1 MWPSTC
7 ILGFSSVMEDW
18 ATDVGATYRKVEVS
32 RPNKGSEAETPEH
45 RYWRRFK
52 TTASHKAY
60 SAVHCVTYNPAAP
73 HDFAATNSTRVQIYG
88 ARGKVVKRTISRFKD
103 VVYCASFRR
112 DGKLLA
118 ASGEET
124 DVKVFDATSGGMLRL
139 LRGHTKAV
147 HACGFSDDK
156 LSVLSA
162 SDDSTVKLWDVATGE
177 ATLTMSGHTDHV
189 RSLAP
194 SPASPEIWA
203 SGSYDHTVKLW
214 DCRTGESVAQVNH
227 GQPVQ
232 ATLILPGGGVLVTAG
247 GNIMKVWDILAGGR
261 LIQSVSNH
269 SKPITCLAMDPE
281 GGRVISGSLDHHLKV
296 PPHLP
301 PSHAPAPT
309 HQRPPS
315 KRQRLNPPAPA
326 PASTCRACRGHRP
339 CSVRGRR
346 RVVWQRKL
354 VAVGGG
360 G

>member
-1 MWPSTC
+1 
-7 ILGFSSVMEDW
+7 MEDW
-18 ATDVGATYRKVEVS
+18 AADLGATYRKVEVS
-32 RPNKGSEAETPEH
+32 RANKGSEAETPEH

-147 HACGFSDDK
+147 HACGFTDDK
-156 LSVLSA
+156 LNVLSA
-162 SDDSTVKLWDVATGE
+162 SDDATVKLWDVATGD

-214 DCRTGESVAQVNH
+214 DCRTGDSVVQVDH

-261 LIQSVSNH
+261 LLQSVSNH

-296 PPHLP
+296 PPP
-301 PSHAPAPT
+301 PRNRT
-309 HQRPPS
+309 RP
-315 KRQRLNPPAPA
+315 
-326 PASTCRACRGHRP
+326 
-339 CSVRGRR
+339 
-346 RVVWQRKL
+346 
-354 VAVGGG
+354 
-360 G
+360 